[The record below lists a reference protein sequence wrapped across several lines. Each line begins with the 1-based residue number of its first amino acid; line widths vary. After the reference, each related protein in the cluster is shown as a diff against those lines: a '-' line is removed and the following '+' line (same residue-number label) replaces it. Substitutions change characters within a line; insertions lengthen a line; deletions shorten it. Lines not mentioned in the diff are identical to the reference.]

1 MSFCQL
7 FICGDLEQV
16 AVVLFPTPETLESIE
31 ALAAVESR
39 PLLLVNSQWQPGQVT
54 YEPSPAVPYTSH
66 SFVCSGN
73 HKEQKSDYWLKR
85 MGQVISDFG
94 FGARRKTRED
104 FVNSFEMV
112 YFLKRMRM
120 LGEDVRILRRYPGNW
135 QVVPTLNFPAGSPT
149 ICPLVI
155 CEAC

>member
-1 MSFCQL
+1 MN
-7 FICGDLEQV
+7 
-16 AVVLFPTPETLESIE
+16 
-31 ALAAVESR
+31 
-39 PLLLVNSQWQPGQVT
+39 LLLQFHTPF
-54 YEPSPAVPYTSH
+54 H
-66 SFVCSGN
+66 SFVCSGK
-73 HKEQKSDYWLKR
+73 HKGQKSDYWLKR